1 MRCENCQGSN
11 SLTAETYHARTE
23 DGMTGCANCK
33 RDFNFGP
40 RVIDLR
46 DEDDEALNASKVP
59 QLVWYH
65 TTTEPEW
72 PQVSRVL
79 PDEELRHLRETA
91 HWPEDEMARH
101 RRFYENQALH
111 VGTYEAA
118 IESMLRHMTGQND
131 RNSAF
136 YLYRLRLRQDVSI
149 APELRDENHEQ
160 AAKITRMDLAAQNWD
175 AIRYLNAYESMG
187 SISLALVRSAIAA
200 TQRICLP
207 VPELVG
213 EPHCSIVEQVGA
225 FRKEVQDIRAENA
238 GKPLTTLDNMRMRAS
253 GRPGGPPP
261 PEPNEVYPVLSA
273 MECFVADQYLGRV
286 SPIVRYDF
294 LNALGRPHPADD
306 EESYL
311 AWLTRFMNLATLL
324 TSPGE
329 VLKALDAQPWQEIQ
343 LAKQ

>member
-1 MRCENCQGSN
+1 MLSERDVDFTYGYQMRCENCQASN

-23 DGMTGCANCK
+23 DGMTACASCK

-46 DEDDEALNASKVP
+46 DPEDEALDANKVP
-59 QLVWYH
+59 RLAWYH
-65 TTTEPEW
+65 TTTELEW

-79 PDEELRHLRETA
+79 PDEELRHLREVA
-91 HWPEDEMARH
+91 RWPEDEMVRH

-118 IESMLRHMTGQND
+118 IESMLRRMNEQNN
-131 RNSAF
+131 RNSPF
-136 YLYRLRLRQDVSI
+136 YLYRVRLRESVSI
-149 APELRDENHEQ
+149 APEWRDENHEQ
-160 AAKITRMDLAAQNWD
+160 AAKITRMDLAAQNLD

-213 EPHCSIVEQVGA
+213 QPGDSMVERIRA
-225 FRKEVQDIRAENA
+225 FRKDVQDIRAENA
-238 GKPLTTLDNMRMRAS
+238 SKPLTALDKMRVRAS

-261 PEPNEVYPVLSA
+261 REPNEVYPVLSA
-273 MECFVADQYLGRV
+273 WARDYIDAKDPLLRPIEVPVMANYRDEDLVPFLDGW
-286 SPIVRYDF
+286 SPH
-294 LNALGRPHPADD
+294 GPHGM
-306 EESYL
+306 
-311 AWLTRFMNLATLL
+311 R
-324 TSPGE
+324 
-329 VLKALDAQPWQEIQ
+329 
-343 LAKQ
+343 

>member
-1 MRCENCQGSN
+1 MCQ
-11 SLTAETYHARTE
+11 LQARLQ
-23 DGMTGCANCK
+23 
-33 RDFNFGP
+33 FWP

-46 DEDDEALNASKVP
+46 DEDDEALNASTVP
-59 QLVWYH
+59 QLAWYH

-91 HWPEDEMARH
+91 RWPELEVVRH

-118 IESMLRHMTGQND
+118 IESMLRRMNEQND

-136 YLYRLRLRQDVSI
+136 YLYRVRLRQDVSI

-160 AAKITRMDLAAQNWD
+160 AAKITRMDLAAQNRD

-187 SISLALVRSAIAA
+187 SISLALVRSAVGA

-207 VPELVG
+207 VPERVS
-213 EPHCSIVEQVGA
+213 ERHCSIVERIRA
-225 FRKEVQDIRAENA
+225 FRQQVQDIRAENA
-238 GKPLTTLDNMRMRAS
+238 GKPLTALDKMRMRAS

-261 PEPNEVYPVLSA
+261 PEPNEVYLVLSA
-273 MECFVADQYLGRV
+273 MECFVADQYLGGV
-286 SPIVRYDF
+286 SPVVRHDF

-311 AWLTRFMNLATLL
+311 AWHTRFMNLAALF
-324 TSPGE
+324 SRPGD
-329 VLKALDAQPWQEIQ
+329 VLEALDAQPWQEVQ
-343 LAKQ
+343 LA